1 MRYTGPVISLL
12 AGLLILASGP
22 VSAADSPPD
31 LVRLREIEP
40 SIRQEM
46 RYAGAHNFVGRPIA
60 GYNAA
65 ECLLTREA
73 AQALADAQAE
83 LKDFGLT
90 LKVFDCYR
98 PQRAVDDFVSW
109 AKDASDVKMKK
120 EFYPAVDKADLFK
133 DGYIA
138 AKSGHSRGSTMD
150 LTLAQAAGGDLD
162 MGTAFDYFD
171 PLAHTANPAISRL
184 QKINRALLKTLM
196 EAHGFKN
203 LPDEWWHFTLVREP
217 YPDRYFDVTIGA
229 QARP

>member
-1 MRYTGPVISLL
+1 VISLL

>member
-12 AGLLILASGP
+12 AGLLILAVGP
-22 VSAADSPPD
+22 AAGADAPPD
-31 LVRLREIEP
+31 LVRLREIDP
-40 SIRQEM
+40 SIRQEI

-60 GYNAA
+60 GYFAP
-65 ECLLTREA
+65 ECVLTREA

-98 PQRAVDDFVSW
+98 PQRAVDDFVAW
-109 AKDASDVKMKK
+109 AKDAADVKRKK

-150 LTLAQAAGGDLD
+150 LTVAELSGGDLD

-171 PLAHTANPAISRL
+171 PLAHTANPAITRAQKDNRL
-184 QKINRALLKTLM
+184 LLKALM

-203 LPDEWWHFTLVREP
+203 LPDEWWHFTLIREP
-217 YPDRYFDVTIGA
+217 YPDRYFDVVIGA
-229 QARP
+229 RALP